1 MRTITILATFALLA
15 LAGCQSSTLPPVQ
28 YAPAGVTVTPYVPA
42 SP

>member
-1 MRTITILATFALLA
+1 MKTLAVLTLLT

-42 SP
+42 K